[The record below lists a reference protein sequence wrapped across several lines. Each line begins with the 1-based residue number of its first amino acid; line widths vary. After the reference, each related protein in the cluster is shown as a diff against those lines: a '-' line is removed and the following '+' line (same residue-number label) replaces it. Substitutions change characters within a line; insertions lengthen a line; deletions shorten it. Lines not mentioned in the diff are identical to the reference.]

1 METTLALH
9 GQSPLIPLD
18 LILQSLAQ
26 ASVSGSIRAIA
37 ADGSKFRLVFVTGR
51 VAFAQSNRSREAVAV
66 VRHLLAQPT
75 TWGFEPHDVQALS
88 GARPI
93 DVQAV
98 LMEVAR
104 LNDEA
109 ARETH
114 GVCGC

>member
-1 METTLALH
+1 METNLALH
-9 GQSPLIPLD
+9 GQSPAIQLD

-26 ASVSGSIRAIA
+26 ASVSGSIRAFA
-37 ADGSKFRLVFVTGR
+37 ADGSKFRLVFHAGR
-51 VAFAQSNRSREAVAV
+51 IAFAQSNRSRETVAV

-75 TWGFEPHDVQALS
+75 TWGFEPHEVQALS
-88 GARPI
+88 GAAAL

-104 LNDEA
+104 QNDEA
-109 ARETH
+109 SRETS